1 MDKAIKEAFKII
13 GLIEHESNAYI
24 TLNSLIL
31 AIATEISQKSKVL
44 GSAFMIFSDPLKVK
58 GLLKS
63 RKLNFKIS
71 CNPSKGSDIK
81 FKEKNR

>member
-13 GLIEHESNAYI
+13 GLIEYESNAHI

-44 GSAFMIFSDPLKVK
+44 GSHL
-58 GLLKS
+58 
-63 RKLNFKIS
+63 
-71 CNPSKGSDIK
+71 
-81 FKEKNR
+81 